1 MSKKPTKGRKVRPPK
16 TVSPAPTLTNQEASA
31 DQLVAQGGDP
41 SLPSLAYSS
50 ALPDWSLVR
59 DVMTGA
65 RAVRGAREKYLPRI
79 TDETNEDY
87 NRRVEFAPFVNN
99 FRDSIETIVSKPF
112 SKDVALQGDVSSK
125 FKEIAADIDGQ
136 GTGLHKFARDLFK
149 EGVAQGVA
157 GILVDYPAITAG
169 ATLADERRLGA
180 RPYWVSFRAE
190 DIIALY
196 TKFDHGRRYVSH
208 VRLRE
213 DTVKRVGFSE
223 IPVRRVRVLNDDGMA

>member
-1 MSKKPTKGRKVRPPK
+1 MRGRQRQAGQSPLERLLPHRALRLRRRQRARRPGRRGHGGVPSPHPHAQRTSPDELSLMSKKPTKGRKVRPPK

-41 SLPSLAYSS
+41 SVPSLAYSS

-112 SKDVALQGDVSSK
+112 SKDVALQGDVSS
-125 FKEIAADIDGQ
+125 
-136 GTGLHKFARDLFK
+136 
-149 EGVAQGVA
+149 
-157 GILVDYPAITAG
+157 
-169 ATLADERRLGA
+169 
-180 RPYWVSFRAE
+180 
-190 DIIALY
+190 
-196 TKFDHGRRYVSH
+196 
-208 VRLRE
+208 
-213 DTVKRVGFSE
+213 
-223 IPVRRVRVLNDDGMA
+223 